1 MFIRTKAIL
10 MRYLLLLMFLTFP
23 VLEIYTLLQ
32 LARELHWWLAAWLV
46 FAALAGIA
54 LIKETR
60 FAMLGR
66 FNAALQEGRF
76 PLGELMHSARSFMAG
91 ALLIFPGLVS
101 DLIALT
107 ILLMPNPQLAPLKA
121 AHSDVIEGQY
131 RRD

>member
-1 MFIRTKAIL
+1 MRTLFLI
-10 MRYLLLLMFLTFP
+10 MLLVFP
-23 VLEIYTLLQ
+23 VLEIYTLFQ
-32 LARELHWWLAAWLV
+32 LANQLHWWLAAWLV

-66 FNAALQEGRF
+66 FTTAMQEGRF
-76 PLGELMHSARSFMAG
+76 PLGELMHSARSFVAG

-107 ILLMPNPQLAPLKA
+107 ILLMPNRQLAPIKA
-121 AHSDVIEGQY
+121 ARSDVIEGQY
-131 RRD
+131 RRE

>member
-1 MFIRTKAIL
+1 
-10 MRYLLLLMFLTFP
+10 MRYLFLLLFLAFP

-46 FAALAGIA
+46 FAALAGVA

-66 FNAALQEGRF
+66 FAAALQESRF
-76 PLGELMHSARSFMAG
+76 PLGELIHSARSFIAG
-91 ALLIFPGLVS
+91 ALLIFPGIVS

-107 ILLMPNPQLAPLKA
+107 ILLMPNRQLAPIKSA
-121 AHSDVIEGQY
+121 PSDVIEGQY
-131 RRD
+131 RRE

>member
-1 MFIRTKAIL
+1 
-10 MRYLLLLMFLTFP
+10 MRYLLLLMFLAFP

-66 FNAALQEGRF
+66 FAAAMQEGRF
-76 PLGELMHSARSFMAG
+76 PLGELMHSARSFVAG

-101 DLIALT
+101 DLLALM
-107 ILLMPNPQLAPLKA
+107 ILLMPHRQLAPIKA

-131 RRD
+131 RRE